1 MAFAPNSYMFF
12 HLNLSPDPDERKR
25 KLFSLIRTGEI
36 SLGGYKKNKIYGL
49 LNCAS
54 GKGMKVENRVFF
66 KDENEALQA
75 GYRPCARCLRE
86 AYKMW
91 KLTH

>member
-1 MAFAPNSYMFF
+1 MIF

-25 KLFSLIRTGEI
+25 KLFSLIRAGKI
-36 SLGGYKKNKIYGL
+36 KLGGYKKNKIYGL

-66 KDENEALQA
+66 KDENEALQT
-75 GYRPCARCLRE
+75 GYRPCARCLPE
-86 AYKMW
+86 AYKRW
-91 KLTH
+91 KSAH

>member
-1 MAFAPNSYMFF
+1 MIF
-12 HLNLSPDPDERKR
+12 HLNLGPDPDIRKR
-25 KLFSLIRTGEI
+25 QLASLIRAGKI
-36 SLGGYKKNKIYGL
+36 KLGGYKKNKIYGL

-75 GYRPCARCLRE
+75 GYRPCARCLPE
-86 AYKMW
+86 DYKTW
-91 KLTH
+91 KSAH